1 MATRNPQWDYNQ
13 GWVFGFGTVSN
24 PELFRININTQK
36 NSISQEDFAK
46 LENKLLPL
54 VPKINKV
61 LKTVCKLLI
70 SVRKPF
76 DPDATVDDE
85 DFV

>member
-1 MATRNPQWDYNQ
+1 VSRNNAWDYDQ
-13 GWVFGFGTVSN
+13 GYIFGFGTVSN

-36 NSISQEDFAK
+36 NTIDQETFAK
-46 LENKLLPL
+46 LEQKLLPL
-54 VPKINKV
+54 VGPINKA
-61 LKTVCKLLI
+61 LKPMCKLVI
-70 SVRKPF
+70 TVRKPF